1 MPLQRSLRLPL
12 PYSANKHIRSEAT
25 DYERIPTTNNT
36 MQICCGA
43 SFKKLCFN
51 NSKQQTFTIKYNQRE
66 IAEKNFFKGALFKRC
81 KS

>member
-1 MPLQRSLRLPL
+1 
-12 PYSANKHIRSEAT
+12 
-25 DYERIPTTNNT
+25 
-36 MQICCGA
+36 MQIYYGA

-51 NSKQQTFTIKYNQRE
+51 NSKQQIFTIKYNQRE